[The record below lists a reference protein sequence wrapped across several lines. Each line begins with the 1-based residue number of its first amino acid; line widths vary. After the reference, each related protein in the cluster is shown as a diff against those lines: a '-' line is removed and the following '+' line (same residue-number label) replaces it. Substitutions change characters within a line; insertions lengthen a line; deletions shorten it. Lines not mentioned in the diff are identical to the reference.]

1 MKSIRTM
8 LAVLVVV
15 CSFPAL
21 AEDTAEPTLKE
32 QLQRA
37 YDQSQKALDKNNVD
51 GYMALFADDYSTIA
65 AGYKVTRE
73 QARALAEATVKRPKR
88 ASITTVIDKVEEVE
102 VTVDGDKRTETVA
115 TVFQTIEN
123 EAVDREGKTVKKS
136 LKLTFRDTV
145 VKNGDSWQVQ
155 LRVPQ

>member
-1 MKSIRTM
+1 MKPIRTM

-15 CSFPAL
+15 CAFPAF

-73 QARALAEATVKRPKR
+73 QARAMAEATVKRPKR
-88 ASITTVIDKVEEVE
+88 VLITTVVDKVEEAE
-102 VTVDGDKRTETVA
+102 VTVDGEKRTETVA
-115 TVFQTIEN
+115 TVFQTLEN
-123 EAVDREGKTVKKS
+123 EAVDREGKKFKKS
-136 LKLTFRDTV
+136 LKMTFRDTL
-145 VKNGDSWQVQ
+145 VKNGDSWQVR